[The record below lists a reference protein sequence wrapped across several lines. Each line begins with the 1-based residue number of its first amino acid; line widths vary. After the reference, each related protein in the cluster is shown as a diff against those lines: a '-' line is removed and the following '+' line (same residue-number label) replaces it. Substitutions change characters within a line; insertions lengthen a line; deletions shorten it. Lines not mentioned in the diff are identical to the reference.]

1 MHLAAYTV
9 LWLAAMVARS
19 LSGLGGGAAR
29 AQTPTA
35 TATATATATPTA
47 TPTRTPGPV
56 GGIAQLPPLAG
67 ASAEGAGAPAGDSGW
82 SAGGY
87 AALVGVVVV
96 ALGALGTGA
105 VLVRRRSLR

>member
-9 LWLAAMVARS
+9 LWLAAMVALS

-29 AQTPTA
+29 AQTP
-35 TATATATATPTA
+35 TATATPTA

>member
-29 AQTPTA
+29 AQTP
-35 TATATATATPTA
+35 TATATPTA